1 MGLSVEK
8 IENSLLIL
16 GLLLAPL
23 TSLRVWK
30 IGPGELILFL
40 WCLLVMMRRRKIVI
54 NLITKFWYFFI
65 FLVTIGTLFGNAIIT
80 QREMGSD
87 EAFTYIFF
95 TLFIT
100 SLVTFF
106 DGNDNVYSILEK
118 IYWVDLLFFSF
129 LFLYGTYVSQSIF
142 GMRLWFASVRFTGG
156 ALNPHQFAY
165 TSGPMVIAGLYLASN
180 KSSFWNKFLF
190 YLSIVPF
197 FMMSM
202 ATLSAT
208 LSATFT
214 ILFILFIFLSL
225 VDDKNLQRKTKKI
238 IIFSSLI
245 IIFILLFA
253 NNIYEI
259 FINFVY
265 SDPNGPGR
273 FQLWYASF
281 NTWKLSPII
290 GLGLYG
296 SAGAESGIGTEAHS
310 TYFELLL
317 KCGIIGL
324 SLYLYFVYKLG
335 RYTIKNKYAFLM
347 VIFFVLYGFGG
358 YSFRRVYMW
367 YFTITAYYLVK
378 KDEIVISL

>member
-1 MGLSVEK
+1 
-8 IENSLLIL
+8 
-16 GLLLAPL
+16 
-23 TSLRVWK
+23 
-30 IGPGELILFL
+30 
-40 WCLLVMMRRRKIVI
+40 
-54 NLITKFWYFFI
+54 
-65 FLVTIGTLFGNAIIT
+65 
-80 QREMGSD
+80 
-87 EAFTYIFF
+87 
-95 TLFIT
+95 
-100 SLVTFF
+100 
-106 DGNDNVYSILEK
+106 
-118 IYWVDLLFFSF
+118 
-129 LFLYGTYVSQSIF
+129 
-142 GMRLWFASVRFTGG
+142 MRLWFASVRFTGG
-156 ALNPHQFAY
+156 ALNSHQFAY
-165 TSGPMVIAGLYLASN
+165 TSGPMVIAGLYLDSN
-180 KSSFWNKFLF
+180 KSSLWNKFLF

-197 FMMSM
+197 FIMSM

-238 IIFSSLI
+238 IIFSTLI

-253 NNIYEI
+253 DKIYEI

-273 FQLWYASF
+273 FQLWYDSL
-281 NTWKLSPII
+281 NTWKVSPIV

-296 SAGAESGIGTEAHS
+296 SAGAERGIGSEAHS

>member
-1 MGLSVEK
+1 
-8 IENSLLIL
+8 
-16 GLLLAPL
+16 
-23 TSLRVWK
+23 
-30 IGPGELILFL
+30 
-40 WCLLVMMRRRKIVI
+40 LV
-54 NLITKFWYFFI
+54 FFI
-65 FLVTIGTLFGNAIIT
+65 FLVTIGTLFGNAIIS

-142 GMRLWFASVRFTGG
+142 GMRLWFGSVRFTGG

-165 TSGPMVIAGLYLASN
+165 ISGPMVIAGLYLASN

-197 FMMSM
+197 FIMSM

-253 NNIYEI
+253 DNIYEI

-273 FQLWYASF
+273 FQLWYDSF
-281 NTWKLSPII
+281 NTWKLSPIV

-296 SAGAESGIGTEAHS
+296 SVGAERGIGSEAHS

-347 VIFFVLYGFGG
+347 VMFFVLYGFGG

-378 KDEIVISL
+378 KD